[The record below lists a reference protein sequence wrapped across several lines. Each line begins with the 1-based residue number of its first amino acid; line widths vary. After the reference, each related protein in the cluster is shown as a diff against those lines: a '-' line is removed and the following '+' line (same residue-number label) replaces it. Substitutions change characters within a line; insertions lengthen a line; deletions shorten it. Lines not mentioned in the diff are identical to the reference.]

1 MTEVQY
7 TFKGLNGVYRGTMN
21 DKQLPDGT
29 GVFISNDETMI
40 VNGMWQNG
48 VLIQGEINWNTGEN
62 FKGTF
67 YDNGNEKEGTF
78 TLSSGIIFNGTFD
91 EAGNFKHGKM
101 EKLGNDQTG
110 YYEGHFSNGTRNGM
124 GVLYVANTY
133 YEGHW
138 TDDYL
143 QGEGTMT
150 MVNCELREA
159 SGIWQNGHLDGLLT
173 YKNGMRCR
181 FVGKIQSFDE
191 GVRAKAVGHGKILT
205 DAFEYEGSFENEH
218 PVGIGKVTDTRS
230 GIELPVFS
238 FDSMSFCIVYPNQ
251 YENLIRTG
259 LLKPQSDID
268 AKNPAFSSR
277 LYAYHFVFKLNSN
290 PDIKLWH
297 PTSLE
302 TMIGFKRF
310 CPACRTPYTPA
321 MLQWIE
327 NALTSTA
334 ATKIQQFVKSN
345 PRTRK
350 RASAATKI
358 QRFFRS
364 RTASTA
370 SKGSQGHKGGR
381 KSKSKK
387 KVVRRA

>member
-21 DKQLPDGT
+21 DKQVPDGQ
-29 GVFISNDETMI
+29 GGFISDDETI
-40 VNGMWQNG
+40 TVNGTWQNG
-48 VLIQGEINWNTGEN
+48 VLIQGEINWITGEN

-78 TLSSGIIFNGTFD
+78 TLSSGIIFNGTFN
-91 EAGNFKHGKM
+91 EAGDFKRGKM
-101 EKLGNDQTG
+101 ENLGNDQTG
-110 YYEGHFSNGTRNGM
+110 YYEGDFSNGTRNGM

-143 QGEGTMT
+143 RGEGIMT
-150 MVNCELREA
+150 MPNCELREA

-173 YKNGMRCR
+173 YKNGMRCQ
-181 FVGKIQSFDE
+181 FAGKIQSFDE
-191 GVRAKAVGHGKILT
+191 GNKAMGDGKILT
-205 DAFEYEGSFENEH
+205 DVFEYEGPFENEH
-218 PVGIGKVTDTRS
+218 PFGIGKVTDSRS

-251 YENLIRTG
+251 HESLIQAG
-259 LLKPQSDID
+259 LLKPQLDID
-268 AKNPAFSSR
+268 SENPAFSSR
-277 LYAYHFVFKLNSN
+277 PYVYHFVFKLNSK
-290 PDIKLWH
+290 PDIMLWH
-297 PTSLE
+297 PTRLE
-302 TMIGFKRF
+302 TMIRFKRF
-310 CPACRTPYTPA
+310 CPVCRTSYTPE

-358 QRFFRS
+358 QRVFRS